1 MQKLAALEGDGYFTL
16 SQVVVTDTSEVT
28 LRTTYI
34 DANVTVPVSDEDTV
48 FADKYQ
54 GTGKNAGVSFAG
66 YTGDV
71 TIDLNNYDSSTQL
84 SLMEA
89 GVNVYESVTA
99 VRASDGNSV
108 IVGSSSAET
117 IYAGM
122 GAATIGGGG
131 GRDLING
138 YTDTGKYGA
147 ATYVFEEGNGKDTIT
162 GFEAYTGTNT
172 TADVLALGESL
183 AAGDDP
189 EVKITNGNVRLSFS
203 SSDQIT
209 LVDMENKKFYFG
221 DTEVA
226 IVAEVGNNL
235 EYDAN
240 VLYYMGEDDAT
251 ITVGDIDQTVNTWM
265 NLSGIEGLEEW
276 GKYDNIRVLDASSL
290 YENATLVGGF
300 ETDNVIYG
308 GHAVNSLWGG
318 NGGNDTLYGGGT
330 ANEYYYLTDGGNDVI
345 ENAKDG
351 DVVNLLGIDLNNYD
365 INSLVDGVS
374 TDAVEIKFNDG
385 GSVKVNNDANVTFK
399 IIDGHKWTVN
409 RETKEWSYQGQD

>member
-1 MQKLAALEGDGYFTL
+1 M
-16 SQVVVTDTSEVT
+16 
-28 LRTTYI
+28 
-34 DANVTVPVSDEDTV
+34 
-48 FADKYQ
+48 
-54 GTGKNAGVSFAG
+54 
-66 YTGDV
+66 
-71 TIDLNNYDSSTQL
+71 
-84 SLMEA
+84 
-89 GVNVYESVTA
+89 
-99 VRASDGNSV
+99 
-108 IVGSSSAET
+108 
-117 IYAGM
+117 
-122 GAATIGGGG
+122 
-131 GRDLING
+131 
-138 YTDTGKYGA
+138 
-147 ATYVFEEGNGKDTIT
+147 
-162 GFEAYTGTNT
+162 
-172 TADVLALGESL
+172 GESL